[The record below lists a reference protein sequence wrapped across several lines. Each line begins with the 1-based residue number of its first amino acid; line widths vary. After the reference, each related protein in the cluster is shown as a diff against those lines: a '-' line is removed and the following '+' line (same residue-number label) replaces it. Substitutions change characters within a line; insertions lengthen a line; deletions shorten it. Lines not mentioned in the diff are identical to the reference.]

1 VWKRQTSCPSA
12 RLEILW
18 LSTDWKSVLRKV
30 PQSVSTKLITDMDA
44 DTPTIQRNPTRPVK
58 IGGITIGAGNPIAV
72 QSMTATH
79 TTNIDATVAQV
90 NAVAA
95 AGADVIRIA
104 VDSRKDADALIEI
117 RKQTSANLSVDL
129 QENYRLAE
137 VVAPHVD
144 KIRYNPGHL
153 YHHER
158 EKPWQDKVRYIAGI
172 AADHDCAIR
181 VGVNCG
187 SVDPAKLDR
196 YDAEDSISPM
206 LESALDH
213 CEFLDSLGFSRY
225 CVSLKDSDPQ
235 KVIEVNRRFAEQ
247 RPDVPLHL
255 GVTEAGMPPDG
266 IIKTR
271 IAFEQLISRGIGDTI
286 RVSLTVPNDRKGE
299 EIEAGRAI
307 LADIAAG
314 RVRSVVDFGLP
325 TLNIISCPSCSR
337 VENEAFIDLAQQVKE
352 MTQYAKDH
360 AITIAVM
367 GCRVNGPGETDDADL
382 GLWCAPNFVNLKR
395 GPEEL
400 GAYPYDEIL
409 PRLKQELD
417 ALIEA
422 RSTASV

>member
-1 VWKRQTSCPSA
+1 MAELP
-12 RLEILW
+12 
-18 LSTDWKSVLRKV
+18 
-30 PQSVSTKLITDMDA
+30 
-44 DTPTIQRNPTRPVK
+44 RNPTRSVK
-58 IGGITIGAGNPIAV
+58 IGSITIGAGHPIAV
-72 QSMTATH
+72 QSMTATK
-79 TTNIDATVAQV
+79 TQDIDATVHQIEDMLR
-90 NAVAA
+90 
-95 AGADVIRIA
+95 AGADVCRIA
-104 VDSRKDADALIEI
+104 VDSRKDAEALIEI
-117 RKQTSANLSVDL
+117 RQRVSANLSVDL

-137 VVAPHVD
+137 VVAPYVD
-144 KIRYNPGHL
+144 KLRYNPGHL

-158 EKPWQDKVRYIAGI
+158 EKPWEDKVRYLVDVAGE
-172 AADHDCAIR
+172 HDCAMR

-187 SVDPAKLDR
+187 SVDPGKLEKYASD
-196 YDAEDSISPM
+196 DSISPM
-206 LESALDH
+206 LESAWDH
-213 CEFLDSLGFSRY
+213 CELLDQLGYHRY

-235 KVIEVNRRFAEQ
+235 KVIEVNQRFAAA

-299 EIEAGRAI
+299 EIDAGRQI

-314 RVRSVVDFGLP
+314 RVRTVVDFGRD

-337 VENEAFIDLAQQVKE
+337 VENEAFVDLAQQVKE
-352 MTQYAKDH
+352 MTRYAQDH

-382 GLWCAPNFVNLKR
+382 GLWCAPNFVNLKK
-395 GPEEL
+395 GEQEL

-409 PRLKQELD
+409 ERLKHELD
-417 ALIEA
+417 TLIEE
-422 RSTASV
+422 RSTAST

>member
-1 VWKRQTSCPSA
+1 
-12 RLEILW
+12 
-18 LSTDWKSVLRKV
+18 
-30 PQSVSTKLITDMDA
+30 MDA
-44 DTPTIQRNPTRPVK
+44 DTPTIHRNPTRPVK
-58 IGGITIGAGNPIAV
+58 IGSITIGAGNPIAV

-104 VDSRKDADALIEI
+104 VDSKKDAEALIEI
-117 RKQTSANLSVDL
+117 RRQTSANLSVDL

-213 CEFLDSLGFSRY
+213 CEFLDSLGFTRY

-247 RPDVPLHL
+247 RPEVPLHL

-299 EIEAGRAI
+299 EIAAGRSI

-352 MTQYAKDH
+352 MTQYAREH

-422 RSTASV
+422 RSAASV